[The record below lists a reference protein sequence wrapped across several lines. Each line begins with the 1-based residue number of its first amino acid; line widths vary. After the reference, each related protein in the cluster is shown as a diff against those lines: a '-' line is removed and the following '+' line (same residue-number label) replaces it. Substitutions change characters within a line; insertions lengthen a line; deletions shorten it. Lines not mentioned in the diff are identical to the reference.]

1 MSVLP
6 LVSCRVPL
14 RARITPLTI
23 LFASVCLARS
33 LRFVTSWSASKQ
45 RGEGGAWLAPQ
56 AQDVLH
62 SVGTCSSKPH
72 PTTRELVSLAERR
85 VADNQFQ
92 FTGTNLR
99 ESLHQDKVHIPM
111 WQSWSL
117 RNLIGMKYNTDFNFF
132 PEDLKRYAKEYMKL
146 NPGSYASVDANSE
159 YEFETFFM
167 SFKVTCVTRLSLP
180 LPTN

>member
-1 MSVLP
+1 L
-6 LVSCRVPL
+6 
-14 RARITPLTI
+14 
-23 LFASVCLARS
+23 
-33 LRFVTSWSASKQ
+33 
-45 RGEGGAWLAPQ
+45 LAPQ

-85 VADNQFQ
+85 VTDNQFQ